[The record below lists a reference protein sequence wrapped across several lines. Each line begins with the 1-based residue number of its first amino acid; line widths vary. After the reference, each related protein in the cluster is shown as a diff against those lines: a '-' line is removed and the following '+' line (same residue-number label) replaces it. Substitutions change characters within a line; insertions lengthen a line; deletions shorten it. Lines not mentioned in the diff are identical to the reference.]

1 MRLLCVLAGGPD
13 HPSSRFRILQHLETL
28 RARGVEVETFV
39 AKRRGPAAIAR
50 LVTRARAVDAVL
62 IQKKLF
68 AAWKLRMFFGSTPL
82 LFDMDDA
89 YFAVSPD
96 EKERFGEP
104 RASRRAACRARR
116 LDHVLRRARR
126 TIVGNHFLA
135 GHAAGRSRD
144 TVVLPTA
151 VDLMSFPERAV
162 GEARARR
169 RAAPDR
175 GRIGWIGSRP
185 SLRYLGM
192 IAAPLREICARTP
205 GVRLVQICDEF
216 ADLPG
221 VATER
226 RSWSAAREAADL
238 MDLDVG
244 VMPLDDSPFS
254 RGKCGFKIL
263 QYHAAGLPVVCSPV
277 GTNPDLVAD
286 GVTGFLART
295 PAEWVDRLT
304 RLLADPT
311 AAEML
316 GERGRRQVRERY
328 DASIIGPALAEIV
341 LAAARPAPPPGTR
354 VTPRA

>member
-13 HPSSRFRILQHLETL
+13 HPSSRFRILQHADAL
-28 RARGVEVETFV
+28 RARGIEVGTFV
-39 AKRRGPAAIAR
+39 AKRRSPAAIAS
-50 LVTRARAVDAVL
+50 LVTRARSADVIL

-68 AAWKLRMFFGSTPL
+68 AAWKLRMFFGSRPL

-96 EKERFGEP
+96 ERERFGEP
-104 RASRRAACRARR
+104 RASRRAARRARR
-116 LDHVLRRARR
+116 LDRVLRLSRRA
-126 TIVGNHFLA
+126 IVGNRFLA
-135 GHAAGRSRD
+135 AHAAGRARD

-151 VDLMSFPERAV
+151 VDLRSFPESAV
-162 GEARARR
+162 LEARARR

-205 GVRLVQICDEF
+205 GTRLVQICNEF

-221 VATER
+221 VVTER
-226 RSWSAAREAADL
+226 RPWSADREAADL
-238 MDLDVG
+238 MGLDIG
-244 VMPLDDSPFS
+244 VMPLDDSEFS

-277 GTNPDLVAD
+277 GANLEIVAD
-286 GVTGFLART
+286 GGTGFLADT
-295 PAEWVDRLT
+295 PASWVERMT
-304 RLLADPT
+304 RLLADPVT
-311 AAEML
+311 AETM

-341 LAAARPAPPPGTR
+341 LSAADRPPAAAARESS
-354 VTPRA
+354 RA